1 MGEIVHTARI
11 RMVQKKRP
19 FREAHIEG
27 FKEPLHFGMHG
38 GYARFYGVKEE
49 VRPLPTTVDH
59 VISGLA
65 G

>member
-11 RMVQKKRP
+11 RVVQKKRP
-19 FREAHIEG
+19 LRQAHIEG
-27 FKEPLHFGMHG
+27 FKEPLQFGMHG
-38 GYARFYGVKEE
+38 GYARYYGVKEAE
-49 VRPLPTTVDH
+49 PMPTTVDH